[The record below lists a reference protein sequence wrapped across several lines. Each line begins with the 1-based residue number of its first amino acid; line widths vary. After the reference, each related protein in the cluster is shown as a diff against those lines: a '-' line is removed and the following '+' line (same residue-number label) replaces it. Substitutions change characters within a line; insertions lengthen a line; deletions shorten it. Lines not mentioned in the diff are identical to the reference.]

1 MESSQQILL
10 DVVTP
15 ERRVVRE
22 TTISVTLPGK
32 SGYLGVLPGHA
43 PLITELAPGDLA
55 FVHDAVTEHLSVSG
69 GYAEVLGDR
78 VTVLAPAS
86 ERPEEI
92 DVDRAERARRR
103 AEERLKQVTRADI
116 DFERARIALAR
127 SMTRLQIAGY
137 RSHRPKSS

>member
-1 MESSQQILL
+1 MDSTQLIQL

-15 ERRVVRE
+15 ERRVVHE
-22 TTISVTLPGK
+22 TATSVTLPGK
-32 SGYLGVLPGHA
+32 SGYLGILPWHA

-55 FVHDAVTEHLSVSG
+55 FVHEGVTGHLAVSG

-92 DVDRAERARRR
+92 DVDRAERARQR
-103 AEERLKQVTRADI
+103 AEERLKQVTSTDI
-116 DFERARIALAR
+116 DFDRARIALAR

-137 RSHRPKSS
+137 GAHRPKSS